1 MIEAI
6 ILIVTRPGA
15 EKKVYDQLKNHP
27 KVKEVHK
34 VYGEYDLIA
43 RVEVEDIRDLDEFHD
58 NVLRKIKEIE
68 VTETLIASTYG
79 IKE

>member
-1 MIEAI
+1 MEAI

-27 KVKEVHK
+27 KVKEVYQ

-43 RVEVEDIRDLDEFHD
+43 RVEVEDIRNLDEFHD

-68 VTETLIASTYG
+68 ATETLIASTYG
-79 IKE
+79 AKE